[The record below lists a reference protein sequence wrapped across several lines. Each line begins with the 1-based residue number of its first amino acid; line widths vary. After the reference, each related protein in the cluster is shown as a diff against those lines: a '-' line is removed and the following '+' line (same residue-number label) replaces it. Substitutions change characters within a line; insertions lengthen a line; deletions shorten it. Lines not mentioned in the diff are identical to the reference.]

1 MFALVDWTRVIY
13 LVRHGQSEANRDGL
27 LVGHLDVALTPQG
40 EAQAS
45 ELVGKLGTVALALSS
60 PLERARRTG
69 ELAVPSTSI
78 EIDSAFIE
86 MNYGE
91 LEGRP
96 LKEVGATTW
105 RSLQDNH
112 EWRVPG
118 GESMADVDRRVH
130 DRLDSL
136 VRDYPEIVQSSDAN
150 LVIFSHVSPIK
161 SAVAWALGV
170 HGGSAW
176 RMRLDNATITA
187 VTTVAGR
194 PSLLRYNSRV

>member
-1 MFALVDWTRVIY
+1 MIF

-27 LVGHLDVALTPQG
+27 LVGHLDVSLTSVG
-40 EAQAS
+40 EAQAR
-45 ELVGKLGTVALALSS
+45 ELDGNLGHVVMAMSS

-69 ELAVPSTSI
+69 ELAVPSAK
-78 EIDSAFIE
+78 IDIDNAFIE

-91 LEGRP
+91 LEGQP

-105 RSLQDNH
+105 RALQDDH
-112 EWRVPG
+112 EWRIPG
-118 GESMADVDRRVH
+118 GESMADVDERVH

-136 VRDYPEIVQSSDAN
+136 LREHADVVASPHENI
-150 LVIFSHVSPIK
+150 VIFSHVSPIK
-161 SAVAWALGV
+161 SAVAWALGI

-187 VTTVAGR
+187 IGAVAGR
-194 PSLLRYNSRV
+194 PSLLRYNSRP